1 MTTVVKTT
9 FFSLGIG
16 FITEVIN
23 VWLNSSFLHIF
34 LEANLVT
41 ILIALLAINAAT
53 MGIVLTKVMDIV
65 EKNNGFGI
73 SCFSKTKTQMLIS
86 IKEQIVIIVLA
97 IALLILKNSP
107 IILNIE
113 NSELLLNSSITA
125 CFIYSLSIL
134 YDTAKGILV
143 IINYSDEE

>member
-23 VWLNSSFLHIF
+23 VWLNSSFLHKF

-53 MGIVLTKVMDIV
+53 MGIVLTKVMDMV

-107 IILNIE
+107 IVLNIE

-143 IINYSDEE
+143 IINYSD

>member
-1 MTTVVKTT
+1 M
-9 FFSLGIG
+9 
-16 FITEVIN
+16 
-23 VWLNSSFLHIF
+23 
-34 LEANLVT
+34 
-41 ILIALLAINAAT
+41 
-53 MGIVLTKVMDIV
+53 

-107 IILNIE
+107 IVLNIE

-134 YDTAKGILV
+134 YDTATGILV

>member
-23 VWLNSSFLHIF
+23 VWLNSSFLHKF

-65 EKNNGFGI
+65 EKNNSFGI

-107 IILNIE
+107 IVLNIE

>member
-1 MTTVVKTT
+1 
-9 FFSLGIG
+9 
-16 FITEVIN
+16 
-23 VWLNSSFLHIF
+23 
-34 LEANLVT
+34 
-41 ILIALLAINAAT
+41 

>member
-23 VWLNSSFLHIF
+23 VWLNSSFLHKF

-65 EKNNGFGI
+65 EKNNGVGI

-107 IILNIE
+107 IVLNIE

-143 IINYSDEE
+143 IINYSDEK

>member
-23 VWLNSSFLHIF
+23 VWLNSSFLHKF

-107 IILNIE
+107 IVLNIE

-134 YDTAKGILV
+134 YDTATGILV

>member
-23 VWLNSSFLHIF
+23 VWLNSSFLHKF

-65 EKNNGFGI
+65 EKNNGVGI
-73 SCFSKTKTQMLIS
+73 SCFSKTKNQMLIS

-107 IILNIE
+107 IVLNIE

-143 IINYSDEE
+143 IINYSDDN

>member
-23 VWLNSSFLHIF
+23 VWLNSSFLHKF

-65 EKNNGFGI
+65 GKNNGFGI

-107 IILNIE
+107 IVLNIK

-143 IINYSDEE
+143 IINYSDEK

>member
-23 VWLNSSFLHIF
+23 VWLNSSFLHKF

-73 SCFSKTKTQMLIS
+73 SCFSKTRTQMLIS

-107 IILNIE
+107 IVLNIE

-134 YDTAKGILV
+134 YDTATGILV

>member
-23 VWLNSSFLHIF
+23 VWLNSSFLHKF

-107 IILNIE
+107 IVLNIE

>member
-9 FFSLGIG
+9 FFSLGVG

-23 VWLNSSFLHIF
+23 VWLNSSFLHKF

-107 IILNIE
+107 IVLNIK

-143 IINYSDEE
+143 IINYSDEK

>member
-23 VWLNSSFLHIF
+23 VWLNSSFLHKF

-65 EKNNGFGI
+65 EKNNGVGI

-107 IILNIE
+107 IVLNIE

-143 IINYSDEE
+143 IINFSDDN

>member
-23 VWLNSSFLHIF
+23 VWLNSSFLHKF

-107 IILNIE
+107 IVLNIE

-143 IINYSDEE
+143 IINYSD

>member
-16 FITEVIN
+16 FITEIIN
-23 VWLNSSFLHIF
+23 VWLNSSFLHKF

-107 IILNIE
+107 IVLNIE